1 VVIGDHTIGSQ
12 GNALRSQQ
20 GAPIN
25 PTEDVLQLMNEQEQV
40 TVSDVTS
47 LFKITEYMIRHD
59 RSYTATGAGRVSIDD
74 LRKGPIL
81 LFAGLDNRWTMR
93 LAEHLRYRFVDSPN
107 DSIGTIQD
115 SQNPSRRWQVDF
127 NVPYSKMPMDYAI
140 VARYQDPLVEQPVII
155 VAGIGETGT
164 VSASEF
170 VTSEKLIEDMEK
182 LAPKGWKHGNVE
194 VVLATPVIDGHPG
207 PPHIVASQFW

>member
-1 VVIGDHTIGSQ
+1 
-12 GNALRSQQ
+12 
-20 GAPIN
+20 
-25 PTEDVLQLMNEQEQV
+25 MNEHEQV

-59 RSYTATGAGRVSIDD
+59 KSYIATGAGSASIDQ
-74 LRKGPIL
+74 LRNGPVL

-93 LAEHLRYRFVDSPN
+93 LSEHLRYRFVDSPN
-107 DSIGTIQD
+107 DAIGTIED
-115 SQNPSRRWQVDF
+115 SQNPNRRWQVDF
-127 NVPYSKMPMDYAI
+127 SVPYSKMPTDYAI
-140 VARYQDPLVEQPVII
+140 VARYFDPLIEQPVVI

-170 VTSEKLIEDMEK
+170 ATSERLIEDMNR